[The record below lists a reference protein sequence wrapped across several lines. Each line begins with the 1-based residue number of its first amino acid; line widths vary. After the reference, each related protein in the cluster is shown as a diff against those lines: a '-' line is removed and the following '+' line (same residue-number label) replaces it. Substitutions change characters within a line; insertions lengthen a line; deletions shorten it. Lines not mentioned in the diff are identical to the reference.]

1 MEEAELRDGAFAMP
15 RTSPSYPVGPYRFV
29 GREYLTITYRTHAA
43 KLRELVPEPL
53 VPDGEAARFQFVRIE
68 DGTGFG
74 AYRGAAQIIPVRLP
88 DGQAGGYV
96 HAMYL
101 DAHAPIAGGR
111 ELWGFPQK
119 LARPGLVV
127 ERDTLVGR
135 LDFGPLPVAIGS
147 MGFKHSALAEGE
159 ALAMLAEPGI
169 LLKIIPHVD
178 GTPRI
183 CELVRVQLTEITV
196 RGAWRSPATLDLLP
210 HALAPVA
217 ELPVLEVLGATHIIA
232 DVTLA
237 LGTVLHDYLEAED
250 GA

>member
-1 MEEAELRDGAFAMP
+1 MDERELREGAFAMP
-15 RTSPSYPVGPYRFV
+15 RTSPSYPAGPYRFT
-29 GREYLTITYRTHAA
+29 GRDYFTIEYRTDASQ
-43 KLRELVPEPL
+43 LRALVPEPL
-53 VPDGEAARFQFVRIE
+53 APIGDTARFQFVRIE

-88 DGQAGGYV
+88 GGEPGGYV
-96 HAMYL
+96 QAMYL

-119 LARPGLVV
+119 LARPALSV
-127 ERDTLVGR
+127 ERDTLLGR

-147 MGFKHSALAEGE
+147 MGFKHRILPRDAAATMLGE
-159 ALAMLAEPGI
+159 PAV

-183 CELVRVQLTEITV
+183 CELVRVHLTDIV
-196 RGAWRSPATLDLLP
+196 IRGAWSSPATLELMP

-217 ELPVLEVLGATHIIA
+217 ELPVREVLAATHVIA

-237 LGTVLHDYLEAED
+237 LGTVLHDYLERED

>member
-1 MEEAELRDGAFAMP
+1 MEEDEVRDGAFAMP
-15 RTSPSYPVGPYRFV
+15 RTSPSYPLGPYRFI
-29 GREYLTITYRTHAA
+29 GREYLTLDYRSDAA

-53 VPDGEAARFQFVRIE
+53 LPLGDKVRFQFVRIE

-88 DGQAGGYV
+88 DSQAASYV

-119 LARPGLVV
+119 LARPSLAV

-135 LDFGPLPVAIGS
+135 LDFGPLPVAMGS
-147 MGFKHSALAEGE
+147 MGFKHRALPDGE
-159 ALAMLAEPGI
+159 ALAMLAEPGV

-178 GTPRI
+178 GRPRI
-183 CELVRVQLTEITV
+183 CELVRIHLTDITV
-196 RGAWRSPATLDLLP
+196 RGAWSGPGTLHLMP

-237 LGTVLHDYLEAED
+237 LGAVIHDYLESED

>member
-1 MEEAELRDGAFAMP
+1 MEEDEVRDGAFAMP
-15 RTSPSYPVGPYRFV
+15 RTCPSYPLGPYRFI
-29 GREYLTITYRTHAA
+29 GREYLTLEYRSDAA
-43 KLRELVPEPL
+43 KLRDLVPEPL
-53 VPDGEAARFQFVRIE
+53 LPLDDRVRFQFVRIE

-74 AYRGAAQIIPVRLP
+74 AYHGAAQIIPVRMP
-88 DGQAGGYV
+88 DGHAAGYV

-119 LARPGLVV
+119 LAHPSLAV

-135 LDFGPLPVAIGS
+135 LDFGRLPVAVGS
-147 MGFKHSALAEGE
+147 MGFKHRPLPDGE
-159 ALAMLAEPGI
+159 ATVMLGEPGV

-178 GTPRI
+178 GSPRI
-183 CELVRVQLTEITV
+183 CELVRIHLTDIAV
-196 RGAWRSPATLDLLP
+196 RGAWTSPGTLQLMP

>member
-1 MEEAELRDGAFAMP
+1 MEPEELRDGAFAMP
-15 RTSPSYPVGPYRFV
+15 RTSPSYPLGPYRFI
-29 GREYLTITYRTHAA
+29 GREYLTLEYRSDAA

-53 VPDGEAARFQFVRIE
+53 LPLGDRVRFQFVRIA

-74 AYRGAAQIIPVRLP
+74 AYQGAAQIIPVRLP
-88 DGQAGGYV
+88 DGMAAGYV
-96 HAMYL
+96 QAMYL

-119 LARPGLVV
+119 LARPGLAV

-135 LDFGPLPVAIGS
+135 LDFGPLPVALGS
-147 MGFKHSALAEGE
+147 MGFKHQALPAGE
-159 ALAMLAEPGI
+159 ATRLLAEPAVV
-169 LLKIIPHVD
+169 LKIIPHVD
-178 GTPRI
+178 GRPRI
-183 CELVRVQLTEITV
+183 CELVRIHLTDVTV
-196 RGAWRSPATLDLLP
+196 KGAWRSPGTLQLLP

-217 ELPVLEVLGATHIIA
+217 ELPVREVLGATHIIA

-237 LGTVLHDYLEAED
+237 LGSVIHDYLETED

>member
-1 MEEAELRDGAFAMP
+1 MEENEVREGAFAMP
-15 RTSPSYPVGPYRFV
+15 RTSPSYPLGPYRFI
-29 GREYLTITYRTHAA
+29 GREYLTVEYRSDVG

-53 VPDGEAARFQFVRIE
+53 LPLGGTVRFQFVRVE

-88 DGQAGGYV
+88 DGQAANYV

-119 LARPGLVV
+119 LARPSLAV

-135 LDFGPLPVAIGS
+135 LDFGPLPVAMGS
-147 MGFKHSALAEGE
+147 MGFKHRPVPPGQAE
-159 ALAMLAEPGI
+159 AMLTEPGV

-178 GTPRI
+178 GRPRI
-183 CELVRVQLTEITV
+183 CELVRIHLTDIHV
-196 RGAWRSPATLDLLP
+196 RGAWSSPGTLQLMP

-237 LGTVLHDYLEAED
+237 LGTVIHDYLEPED